1 MASAHRASARPLAR
15 RGSRGRPPHTVSGG
29 HPPVAPRGLL
39 TLGAALLA
47 AGLASAGAGAAE
59 HPQIIQLTQIGCQFL
74 EPEGTDHGYKTTKKA
89 DCDAINAQTGA
100 DRIAKS
106 KVMELKPGRY
116 VFRVTNKN
124 VPYDLGFW
132 LRSKDYDFRNPLH
145 KLTKTSVSGGGLSPG
160 KTQDYAVTL
169 KPGEYVFSCPLN
181 TTPDYRLVVKG
192 G

>member
-1 MASAHRASARPLAR
+1 MASTHRASAHLLAR
-15 RGSRGRPPHTVSGG
+15 RGLS
-29 HPPVAPRGLL
+29 

-47 AGLASAGAGAAE
+47 AGLAGAHAGAVEQA
-59 HPQIIQLTQIGCQFL
+59 QVIQLTQTGCQFL
-74 EPEGTDHGYKTTKKA
+74 EPEGTDHGYTTTKKA
-89 DCDAINAQTGA
+89 DCDAINAKTGA

-132 LRSKDYDFRNPLH
+132 LRSKGYNWANPLH
-145 KLTKTSVSGGGLSPG
+145 KLTKTSVSGGGISTG

-169 KPGEYVFSCPLN
+169 EAGEYVYSCPLN
-181 TTPDYRLVVKG
+181 PTPDYRLVVKAG
-192 G
+192 

>member
-1 MASAHRASARPLAR
+1 MASTHRASARPLAH
-15 RGSRGRPPHTVSGG
+15 RGSRGRPPHTLSGG
-29 HPPVAPRGLL
+29 HLPVASRGLL
-39 TLGAALLA
+39 TLVLLA
-47 AGLASAGAGAAE
+47 SGLAGADAGAAE
-59 HPQIIQLTQIGCQFL
+59 HPQIIQLTQTGCQFL

-89 DCDAINAQTGA
+89 DCEAINAQTGA

-106 KVMELKPGRY
+106 KVIELKPGRY

-132 LRSKDYDFRNPLH
+132 LRSKGYNFGNPLH

-169 KPGEYVFSCPLN
+169 EPGEYVFSCPLN